1 MTQPFQFGGLTIVYP
16 WVLFFLLALPI
27 LSFLKGR
34 VGGRAAVRFSSTKIL
49 TSLGQKRRTRAG
61 NLLEALLLLALALLI
76 LAAARPQW
84 GKSISHIRASGV
96 DIMLALDISGSMK
109 AEDMSIDGRRASRV
123 DAVKAVTQTFI
134 SKRPNDRIGV
144 IAFAGRPY
152 LVSPPTLDH
161 DWLMAN
167 MDRVRVG
174 IVEDSTA
181 IGSAIAAAA
190 RRLRA
195 HGAKSKIL
203 VLLTDGANNAG
214 RISPLTAAEAAKALG
229 IKIYTI
235 GAGSN
240 GRVPYPVQD
249 NFGKTVYESAQFM
262 TDLPTLEKI
271 AEVTGGHFFRAAD
284 GQSLIKIFREI
295 DQMEK
300 SKSERTKIS
309 LYRDLFPWLVTAALA
324 LLLLEALL
332 SQTVWK
338 RLP

>member
-1 MTQPFQFGGLTIVYP
+1 MTEPLHFGGLTIVYP
-16 WVLFFLLALPI
+16 WVLFFLFMLPV

-34 VGGRAAVRFSSTKIL
+34 VGGQVAVRFSSTEIL
-49 TSLGQKRRTRAG
+49 TTVGQKRR
-61 NLLEALLLLALALLI
+61 ALVGKFLIALFLLALALLI

-84 GKSISHIRASGV
+84 GKSITRIQASGV
-96 DIMLALDISGSMK
+96 DIILALDVSGSMK
-109 AEDMSIDGRRASRV
+109 AEDMSINGQRASRV
-123 DAVKAVTQTFI
+123 DAVKAVTRTFI

-144 IAFAGRPY
+144 IAFGGRPY

-167 MDRVRVG
+167 MDRVQVG
-174 IVEDSTA
+174 MVEDTTA

-190 RRLRA
+190 RRLRERS
-195 HGAKSKIL
+195 AKSKIL

-249 NFGKTVYESAQFM
+249 SLGRTRYQWVEFE
-262 TDLPTLEKI
+262 TDLDTLQKI
-271 AEVTGGHFFRAAD
+271 AEMTGGQFFRAAD
-284 GQSLIKIFREI
+284 GQSLVKIFREI

-300 SKSERTKIS
+300 SKSEFTKVS

-324 LLLLEALL
+324 LLVLELLL
-332 SQTVWK
+332 SQTIWK